1 MSVHVA
7 VAHDDV
13 CRTYADLPNFG
24 TKRLIDR
31 PLTPACRGAVVWAD
45 QQIDRHFANGAD
57 GYNTLGKA
65 IANFGGIVT
74 LSSIV
79 YSADGQKAICYY
91 ECIWGYKEGYGK
103 LVFLENSQS
112 GWYVLG
118 VAGLWIV

>member
-1 MSVHVA
+1 M
-7 VAHDDV
+7 AHDDV

-31 PLTPACRGAVVWAD
+31 PLTPAWRGAVVWAD

-74 LSSIV
+74 LSSIGH
-79 YSADGQKAICYY
+79 SADGQKAICYY

-112 GWYVLG
+112 GWRVVG